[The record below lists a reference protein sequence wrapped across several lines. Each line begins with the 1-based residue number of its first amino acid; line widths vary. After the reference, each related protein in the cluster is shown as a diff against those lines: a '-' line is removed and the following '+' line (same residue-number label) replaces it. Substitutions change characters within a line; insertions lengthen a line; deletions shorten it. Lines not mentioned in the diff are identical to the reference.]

1 MDFPYSIKNYI
12 SGSEMFLFVIYI
24 LARTIVVY
32 RIFCICDRGL
42 YFFVQ
47 TFFSSKI
54 RSNFLSKA
62 SRELP
67 SMPN

>member
-32 RIFCICDRGL
+32 LECTNSVI
-42 YFFVQ
+42 
-47 TFFSSKI
+47 
-54 RSNFLSKA
+54 LSKQYIYTA
-62 SRELP
+62 FQKILKSSGP
-67 SMPN
+67 SKKNPPEIK